1 MTTYSTCST
10 RSAQTTA
17 TSATTTI
24 TIQAI
29 AERKPSTT
37 LNRTKAATRS
47 TATASTFL
55 PRRRPVVPYDNF
67 VRALARAWSAG
78 SGRAWQRHRAHHP
91 ARPVDV
97 EPEPAQ
103 AVEQPPGI
111 GRAEHPERFRL
122 LRLRHPVERRQ
133 HHRYE
138 VSGGSHGW
146 ADLSAGTDPAERHR
160 LAALLV
166 HVREA
171 AASAAEELVEER
183 ALVPDRRR
191 LEPLPLGHRAL
202 DRERMDAWLATVHEL
217 LRAPLEVA
225 SERWRKCQC
234 PVTGITPKPV

>member
-1 MTTYSTCST
+1 M
-10 RSAQTTA
+10 
-17 TSATTTI
+17 
-24 TIQAI
+24 
-29 AERKPSTT
+29 
-37 LNRTKAATRS
+37 
-47 TATASTFL
+47 
-55 PRRRPVVPYDNF
+55 
-67 VRALARAWSAG
+67 
-78 SGRAWQRHRAHHP
+78 
-91 ARPVDV
+91 

-122 LRLRHPVERRQ
+122 FAFATRSSAASTPAVQ
-133 HHRYE
+133 
-138 VSGGSHGW
+138 VSGGGSHGR

-225 SERWRKCQC
+225 LRAMAQV
-234 PVTGITPKPV
+234 PVPMTGITPKPV